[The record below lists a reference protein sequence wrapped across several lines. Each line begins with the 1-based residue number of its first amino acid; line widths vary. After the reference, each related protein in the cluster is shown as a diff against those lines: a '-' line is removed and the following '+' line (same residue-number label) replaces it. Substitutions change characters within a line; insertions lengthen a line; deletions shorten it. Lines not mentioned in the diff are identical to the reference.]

1 VISTPN
7 QSAVIAKSNAFSI
20 SLREPRRTSL
30 ERDAK
35 QDRSQTSETKG
46 DNRLNRPDCPV
57 TERAR
62 GSCAASSSRGR
73 RMGVIRM
80 IVVFRGGSSTGGGG
94 RGRGN
99 GRVGSEG
106 IVRST
111 GLVRWDLRSVDED
124 EVGTLEEISI
134 SLLDAGIQGS
144 CILISD
150 LFLNRSYSRGQAYSP
165 RCIEPE

>member
-124 EVGTLEEISI
+124 EVGALEEVSIPLSDAGTQPRRMLISI
-134 SLLDAGIQGS
+134 SSFKGS
-144 CILISD
+144 NL
-150 LFLNRSYSRGQAYSP
+150 RY
-165 RCIEPE
+165 